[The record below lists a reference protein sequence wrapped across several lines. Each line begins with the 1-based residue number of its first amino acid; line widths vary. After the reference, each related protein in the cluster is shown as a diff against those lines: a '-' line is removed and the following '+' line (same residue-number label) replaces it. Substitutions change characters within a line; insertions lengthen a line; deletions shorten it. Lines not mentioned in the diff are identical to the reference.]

1 MPSPKTWYKL
11 DNAATVFPGQNTSRW
26 SNIFRFSVVL
36 DRKIDPEILED
47 ALSNVLVRF
56 PCYDVRIRRGLF
68 WYYFE
73 KNPNGAP
80 PVEPDVVNPCHRVKF
95 KENSGYLFR
104 IYYYE
109 KRISGD
115 FYHALTDGMGGAVFI
130 CTLAAEYLRLCGY
143 DIPSGG
149 HVLDIAVPAKQSEL
163 DDPYLKCGKS
173 NGKVSRGLQRVYHAV
188 GTKMPA
194 HTMNITRGIIP
205 LDSIHALAKSYGA
218 TITEFVGALL
228 LFVHY
233 EKQKEEMRK
242 QKKVS
247 VQIPVSLRKAFGVDT
262 LRNFSLYYIVNIDPL
277 MGDYTFEEVLK
288 HVMLYLRDV
297 NNDKTL
303 KAMTT
308 ANLKLANSPIMRIMP
323 LFIKDFAIG
332 LGFLLT
338 GEQSTTVL
346 FSNLGKI
353 SLPDEMLE
361 HIDFVEIMAGP
372 SKINAVRCAGCGIG
386 NKFVIDFANIYVE
399 SDIEQRFFTKLVKMG
414 VHVKIE
420 SNRR

>member
-1 MPSPKTWYKL
+1 MPSPKVWYKL

-36 DRKIDPEILED
+36 DRKIEKDILED

-80 PVEPDVVNPCHRVKF
+80 PIEPDVVNPCHRVKF
-95 KENSGYLFR
+95 KENRGYLFR

-109 KRISGD
+109 NRISCD
-115 FYHALTDGMGGAVFI
+115 FYHALTDGMGASVFV
-130 CTLAAEYLRLCGY
+130 CTLAAEYLRLCGL
-143 DIPSGG
+143 DISSGG

-173 NGKVSRGLQRVYHAV
+173 KGKVSRKLQRVYHAG
-188 GTKMPA
+188 GTKIPA
-194 HTMNITRGIIP
+194 HTVNITRGIIP
-205 LDSIHALAKSYGA
+205 LDEIRSLAKKYGA

-233 EKQKEEMRK
+233 EKQKEEKRK

-247 VQIPVSLRKAFGVDT
+247 VQIPVSLRKAFNIET
-262 LRNFSLYYIVNIDPL
+262 LRNFSLYYIIDIDPL
-277 MGDYTFEEVLK
+277 MGEYTFEEVLK
-288 HVMLYLRDV
+288 HVVLYLRDI
-297 NNDKTL
+297 NNEKTL
-303 KAMTT
+303 RAMTT
-308 ANLKLANSPIMRIMP
+308 ANLKLANSPLMRVMP
-323 LFIKDFAIG
+323 LFVKDFAIG
-332 LGFLLT
+332 LAFVLT
-338 GEQSTTVL
+338 GEQETSVL

-353 SLPDEMLE
+353 NLPPEMME
-361 HIDFVEIMAGP
+361 HVKLVEIMAGP
-372 SKINAVRCAGCGIG
+372 GRLNAVRCAGCGIG
-386 NKFVIDFANIYVE
+386 DKFVIDFANIYAE
-399 SDIEQRFFTKLVKMG
+399 SDIERRFFTSLVKMG

>member
-1 MPSPKTWYKL
+1 MPSPKAWYKL

-36 DRKIDPEILED
+36 DRKIEKDILED

-56 PCYDVRIRRGLF
+56 PCYDVRIKRGLF

-95 KENSGYLFR
+95 KENRGYLFR

-109 KRISGD
+109 NRISAD
-115 FYHALTDGMGGAVFI
+115 FYHALTDGMGASVFVS
-130 CTLAAEYLRLCGY
+130 TLAAEYLRLCGL
-143 DIPSGG
+143 DIPSSG

-173 NGKVSRGLQRVYHAV
+173 KGKVSRKLQRVYHAV
-188 GTKMPA
+188 GTKIPA
-194 HTMNITRGIIP
+194 HTVNITRGIIP
-205 LDSIHALAKSYGA
+205 LDEIHSLAKKYGA

-233 EKQKEEMRK
+233 EKQKEEKHK

-247 VQIPVSLRKAFGVDT
+247 VQIPVSLRKAFNIET
-262 LRNFSLYYIVNIDPL
+262 LRNFSLYYVIDINPL
-277 MGDYTFEEVLK
+277 MGEYTFEEVLK
-288 HVMLYLRDV
+288 HVILYLRDV
-297 NNDKTL
+297 NNEKTL
-303 KAMTT
+303 RAMTT
-308 ANLKLANSPIMRIMP
+308 ANLKLANSPLMRLMP
-323 LFIKDFAIG
+323 LFVKDFAIG
-332 LGFLLT
+332 LAFLFA
-338 GEQSTTVL
+338 GEQETTVL

-353 SLPDEMLE
+353 NLPSEMLE
-361 HIDFVEIMAGP
+361 HVKLVEIMAGP
-372 SKINAVRCAGCGIG
+372 GKINAVRCAGCGIG
-386 NKFVIDFANIYVE
+386 DKFIIDFANIYAE
-399 SDIEQRFFTKLVKMG
+399 SDIERRFFTTLVKMG

>member
-1 MPSPKTWYKL
+1 MPLSKTWFKL

-36 DRKIDPEILED
+36 DCKIDPEILED
-47 ALSNVLVRF
+47 ALVNVLVRF
-56 PCYDVRIRRGLF
+56 PCYDVRIKRGLF

-73 KNPNGAP
+73 KNPYGAP

-95 KENSGYLFR
+95 KENKGYLFR

-109 KRISGD
+109 NRISGD
-115 FYHALTDGMGGAVFI
+115 FYHALTDGMGAAVFV
-130 CTLAAEYLRLCGY
+130 CTLAAEYLRLCGFEV
-143 DIPSGG
+143 PSGG
-149 HVLDIAVPAKQSEL
+149 HVLDIAVPAKKSEL

-173 NGKVSRGLQRVYHAV
+173 KAKVSRGLQRVYHAV

-205 LDSIHALAKSYGA
+205 LDSIHKLAKNYGA

-228 LFVHY
+228 LYVHY
-233 EKQKEEMRK
+233 EKQKEEKRK

-247 VQIPVSLRKAFGVDT
+247 VQIPVSLRKAFKIET
-262 LRNFSLYYIVNIDPL
+262 LRNFSLYYIINIDPL

-297 NNDKTL
+297 NNEKTL
-303 KAMTT
+303 RAMTT
-308 ANLKLANSPIMRIMP
+308 ANLKLANSPFMRIMP
-323 LFIKDFAIG
+323 LFVKDLAIG
-332 LGFLLT
+332 LGFLLA

-361 HIDFVEIMAGP
+361 HVDFVEIMAGP
-372 SKINAVRCAGCGIG
+372 SKINAARCAGCGIG
-386 NKFVIDFANIYVE
+386 NKFIIDFANIYVE